1 VRGPRGAADSGD
13 VQSDADDIARISNG
27 FVLLMNRLTI
37 VRASTL
43 AALKDART
51 TRSGAV
57 YFHRAPLTL
66 GTRTTEAQGWKRR
79 SLTTNCGY

>member
-1 VRGPRGAADSGD
+1 MRGAKDSGD
-13 VQSDADDIARISNG
+13 VQSDADDIARISDG

-51 TRSGAV
+51 TRSISSTF
-57 YFHRAPLTL
+57 YELFLRFLTS
-66 GTRTTEAQGWKRR
+66 GWH
-79 SLTTNCGY
+79 

>member
-1 VRGPRGAADSGD
+1 MFKPTLT
-13 VQSDADDIARISNG
+13 ILPRISDG

-51 TRSGAV
+51 TRSISSV
-57 YFHRAPLTL
+57 FYELFLRFLTSGRHSPIEKRPDRSATHY
-66 GTRTTEAQGWKRR
+66 GTAAR
-79 SLTTNCGY
+79 SS